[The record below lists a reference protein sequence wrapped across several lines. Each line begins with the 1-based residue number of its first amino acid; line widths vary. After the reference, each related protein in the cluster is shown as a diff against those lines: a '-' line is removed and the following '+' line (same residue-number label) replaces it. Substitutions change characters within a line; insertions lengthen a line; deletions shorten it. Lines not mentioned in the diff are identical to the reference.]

1 MGDQEQSHASLTPSQ
16 ALSVNA
22 VSFRPN
28 GNASLTIPNT
38 TTSNNNN
45 NANANKN
52 RRRNNNNNRRRNNN
66 NRKPNSDA
74 NNSEEKKE
82 GESNANANAPSEQ
95 GQGRRRQRGGGGKQG
110 NPPNATQQGGN
121 QQQQRG
127 GGRQANQANTPQGG
141 NQQNNNNQGKK
152 GKNDNRNKN
161 NNNKKGRKK
170 YPWRKF
176 IPQGTMDPI
185 TLENL
190 ISLEYP
196 PFALVATEPYIPV
209 PVWPLPQTSEGEEK
223 EKSEKKESVEEIN
236 RKRLQEQWGSSVVTT
251 VTSEAKEKKEDV
263 PLDKRHL
270 HLYDGRALA
279 YYLVSQLQFIDPLN
293 RRDLTRPE
301 LLNLDAYLKRHGF
314 NDIRVTEAYDA
325 KGITLSSAGAAAA
338 TAEGRAEIM
347 QQIATNLLNALFG
360 GQSVSA
366 PAPAA
371 APPSSL
377 QEQYAAMR
385 LQEEQARQ
393 QQQAMPLFSDNP
405 FDAGVFGDEHGGIMV
420 VDDDE
425 MPGLRGDGDRAAGA
439 NRTSAQA
446 TANTQGQGHPFYSA
460 RHIADRYGAG
470 GAMNSTDAFPALPPA
485 PAPASKKTGAVAPNR
500 NGILNV
506 SKPASKT
513 LSRIT
518 GAVKK
523 TDPEEMQR
531 QWEAREEARRKAI
544 LSNLSFG
551 VNATTAS
558 AAMQDLPQP
567 PTTVAPATATEAQ
580 LSRNRAFAEALG
592 VKPATVR
599 NQFST
604 GWARPTDAKLSID
617 EFGNELNAA
626 LYPDNLILEARERM
640 PLVLKVEKKWKAF
653 LADDSAASL
662 PLNAMDRPARKF
674 VHHYSDF
681 WKLRT
686 ESFDPE
692 PRRYIHCVKMADTVM
707 PHPLLSDA
715 VRNWRGPTAPITK
728 IESDPAI
735 HQPAGQT
742 TSSEEAKR
750 SLGGETAAPLDAPL
764 NSRFDALASEPKE
777 RPKLELAKRTVPLE
791 LPPFEPPK
799 DYNLADEMKKSEERL
814 KEKQKKEREAAE
826 RHQKALAAAFAS
838 DSEEE
843 EEEREDSE
851 DEWQETAPVFDGED
865 DE

>member
-1 MGDQEQSHASLTPSQ
+1 MGDNPSPASLTPSQ
-16 ALSVNA
+16 ALNA
-22 VSFRPN
+22 NAASFNPN
-28 GNASLTIPNT
+28 GNSGNNGNNNSNA
-38 TTSNNNN
+38 NNNN
-45 NANANKN
+45 NKNK
-52 RRRNNNNNRRRNNN
+52 RRNNRRRNN
-66 NRKPNSDA
+66 RKPNNNATA
-74 NNSEEKKE
+74 NSQEKQE
-82 GESNANANAPSEQ
+82 GENNASSNASTGQAQAQ
-95 GQGRRRQRGGGGKQG
+95 GQGKRRQRGKQG
-110 NPPNATQQGGN
+110 NQSN
-121 QQQQRG
+121 
-127 GGRQANQANTPQGG
+127 ANTESSSNAPQEG
-141 NQQNNNNQGKK
+141 NQQNKQAKQGKA
-152 GKNDNRNKN
+152 KNNRNRKN
-161 NNNKKGRKK
+161 NRKGQKK

-176 IPQGTMDPI
+176 IPKDTMDPI

-196 PFALVATEPYIPV
+196 PFALVATEPYTPV
-209 PVWPLPQTSEGEEK
+209 PVWPLATQSIGNSSEGQTTGSAAK
-223 EKSEKKESVEEIN
+223 TESVEEVN
-236 RKRLQEQWGSSVVTT
+236 RKRLQEQWGSSVLP
-251 VTSEAKEKKEDV
+251 SEARGGEQGKEEGM
-263 PLDKRHL
+263 PLEKRHL

-314 NDIRVTEAYDA
+314 NDMSVTEAYDA
-325 KGITLSSAGAAAA
+325 KGITLSSAGAAAS

-366 PAPAA
+366 PTTTTRAQ
-371 APPSSL
+371 PSAL
-377 QEQYAAMR
+377 QEQYAALR
-385 LQEEQARQ
+385 RQEEDARQ
-393 QQQAMPLFSDNP
+393 SQQTLPFASDNP
-405 FDAGVFGDEHGGIMV
+405 FDSGIYGFEDGGVMV

-425 MPGLRGDGDRAAGA
+425 NPGLRGDGDHTAAMQA
-439 NRTSAQA
+439 AQA
-446 TANTQGQGHPFYSA
+446 RHQYAAAQAQGQTQQSHPFYSA
-460 RHIADRYGAG
+460 RHIADRYGDG
-470 GAMNSTDAFPALPPA
+470 RSMNTTDAFPALPPA
-485 PAPASKKTGAVAPNR
+485 PAPSQASNNNKAGVSRNR
-500 NGILNV
+500 NGIRSV
-506 SKPASKT
+506 SKPAPVFKT

-551 VNATTAS
+551 TNATA

-567 PTTVAPATATEAQ
+567 PPTAGQAPVTGTEAQ

-599 NQFST
+599 NQFSS
-604 GWARPTDAKLSID
+604 GWARPTDTRLSID

-626 LYPDNLILEARERM
+626 LYPDSLILEARERM

-692 PRRYIHCVKMADTVM
+692 PKRYIHCVKMVDTVM
-707 PHPLLSDA
+707 PHPLLSHA
-715 VRNWRGPTAPITK
+715 VRNWRGPTMQTITTQ
-728 IESDPAI
+728 SDHAV
-735 HQPAGQT
+735 QQTAGQ
-742 TSSEEAKR
+742 TSSEEVKS
-750 SLGGETAAPLDAPL
+750 SLPPEGEAVAALDAL
-764 NSRFDALASEPKE
+764 QNSRFDALSSEPKE
-777 RPKLELAKRTVPLE
+777 RTKLDLAKRSVPLE
-791 LPPFEPPK
+791 LAPFEPQK
-799 DYNLADEMKKSEERL
+799 EYSLADDLKKSEERL
-814 KEKQKKEREAAE
+814 KEKKQKAREAAK

-838 DSEEE
+838 DSED
-843 EEEREDSE
+843 EREDSE
-851 DEWQETAPVFDGED
+851 DEWQETAPVFVGEE